1 MYCTSCGKQLVSNA
15 AFCSFCGTRVIQPS
29 QEKAPPTFPET
40 QPNQT
45 WTQPALLKPTHTS
58 AETQP
63 NQAWTQPEPMNPG
76 PNSAETQPNQ
86 AWTQPEPVKPM
97 PNLSPRL
104 YTFWGIGT
112 SFKGATDRTGD
123 GSFLTTR
130 WFTVFGFPFIPV
142 DSYRVVFG
150 GSGTSFSGMVHTTTK
165 QYYIQSKEKLSP
177 VHVVRTYGLYAS
189 VFLLFGIEYLSISL
203 FPSGASDKWF
213 IISFIE
219 FCVWLV
225 AFTVFAV
232 RFWRAK

>member
-1 MYCTSCGKQLVSNA
+1 MFCTSCGKQLSGDET
-15 AFCSFCGTRVIQPS
+15 FCTGCGISVKQAS
-29 QEKAPPTFPET
+29 QKKEAPVYTET
-40 QPNQT
+40 QPIQT
-45 WTQPALLKPTHTS
+45 WTQPEPINSEPTFT
-58 AETQP
+58 ETQP
-63 NQAWTQPEPMNPG
+63 IQTRTQPEPMNP
-76 PNSAETQPNQ
+76 A
-86 AWTQPEPVKPM
+86 

-104 YTFWGIGT
+104 YSFWGIGT
-112 SFKGATDRTGD
+112 SFKGATDRAGD

-130 WFTVFGFPFIPV
+130 WFTVFGFPFIPL

-177 VHVVRTYGLYAS
+177 VHVIRTYGLYAS
-189 VFLLFGIEYLSISL
+189 VFLLFGIEYLSILL

-225 AFTVFAV
+225 AFIVFAV